1 MKLEL
6 LLLIS
11 PVSINRPNHLK
22 TYNTLL
28 FIFYIN
34 FIWNFFLTCLFW
46 TSRAVQT
53 NDIPTI
59 SRNSLKTDSRVGI
72 EILDSKSCT
81 HFSPHGH
88 FIRQTQRNVCIV
100 AFRPIYYAVVLSN
113 RDGNAAALLDIYTRN
128 AWQWTRPSTSWHIR
142 MPTRN
147 ARPAESSRRFIRECV
162 IEPAD
167 KRGLDNVEQE

>member
-53 NDIPTI
+53 NDI
-59 SRNSLKTDSRVGI
+59 RNPARMRL
-72 EILDSKSCT
+72 
-81 HFSPHGH
+81 SPH
-88 FIRQTQRNVCIV
+88 FIPRHKGTCASSPFVRFITPLCFRIVTEMRRLCSTYTHGMRDNGRVRPLLGTFVCQRGT
-100 AFRPIYYAVVLSN
+100 RGPPK
-113 RDGNAAALLDIYTRN
+113 AADDSSVN
-128 AWQWTRPSTSWHIR
+128 AW
-142 MPTRN
+142 
-147 ARPAESSRRFIRECV
+147 
-162 IEPAD
+162 
-167 KRGLDNVEQE
+167 